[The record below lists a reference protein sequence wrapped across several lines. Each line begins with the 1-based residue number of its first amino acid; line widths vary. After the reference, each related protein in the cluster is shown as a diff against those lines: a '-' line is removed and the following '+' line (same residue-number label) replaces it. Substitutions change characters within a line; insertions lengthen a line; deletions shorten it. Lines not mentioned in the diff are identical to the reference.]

1 MSIYFVQYLNNKHSK
16 YNRYKVKTTGCHT
29 HNSILQKL
37 LYLRNSAYS
46 HIYSKERRINA
57 LCTSGA
63 ICHAEFS
70 TLSFEKYIKRRN
82 SRNLFLNV
90 FKLRVYLILPC
101 YIFAHSL
108 RGLWYFWKN
117 ECVNYV
123 FSVLKLNRRINYQYL
138 RYWWTK

>member
-1 MSIYFVQYLNNKHSK
+1 MNGQQAQMSIYFVQYLNNKHSK

-29 HNSILQKL
+29 HNLIFQKL

-70 TLSFEKYIKRRN
+70 TLSFEKYIKKKKFLKTIFKCFLT
-82 SRNLFLNV
+82 SNLLDSFFLHICPFV
-90 FKLRVYLILPC
+90 TRFV
-101 YIFAHSL
+101 IFVEKCRSKFCL
-108 RGLWYFWKN
+108 
-117 ECVNYV
+117 
-123 FSVLKLNRRINYQYL
+123 
-138 RYWWTK
+138 